1 MALWSYVLQ
10 KVYHLT
16 TVLVPQETPPSG
28 TRGCPQVQ
36 EAILLGLCLSR
47 FGGLEARL
55 YDAVMNRIENSPR
68 EPVPSVR
75 QHSSADCKAQALGS
89 DNR

>member
-1 MALWSYVLQ
+1 MALFSYILQ

-16 TVLVPQETPPSG
+16 TVLLPQETHPSG
-28 TRGCPQVQ
+28 TRRCPQVQ
-36 EAILLGLCLSR
+36 EAILIGLCLSR

-55 YDAVMNRIENSPR
+55 YDAIMNRIENSPK
-68 EPVPSVR
+68 EPVPIAHQR
-75 QHSSADCKAQALGS
+75 SSAECTAQALGS